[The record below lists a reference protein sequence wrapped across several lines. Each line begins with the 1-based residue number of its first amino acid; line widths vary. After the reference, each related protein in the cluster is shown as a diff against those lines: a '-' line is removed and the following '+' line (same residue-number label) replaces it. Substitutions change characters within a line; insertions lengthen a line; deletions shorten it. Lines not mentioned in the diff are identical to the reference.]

1 MKQNKNWIF
10 QKKKSNDLVE
20 QILINRNIEK
30 KDWENFLNPDFGK
43 EVFDPFLLTDME
55 KALER
60 ILLAIKNKEKIG
72 IFGDYDADGIPASVL
87 LSETFEKYFNLEV
100 VVYIPS
106 RNEGYGLN
114 KNGIDYLKK
123 QKVNLIITTDIGI
136 RELENV
142 EYIKA
147 LGIDVIITDHH
158 EPGDK
163 IPKAYAVINPKRKN
177 NGYPFRELSGGGVV
191 FKLIQAIAEKT
202 GKISERDLKWMVDL
216 VGITTICDVVPLISE
231 NRVYAKYGLVVLKKT
246 KNLGLQALYRSANI
260 DNDKID
266 TYTVGF
272 QIGPRINAPGRLG
285 KLNESF
291 QLLKTKDPLEAKE
304 LAEKLNKIN
313 IQRQVELDRILKEA
327 HNKVLKEKLNQKKVI
342 CLSGKNWPAGL
353 VGLVAGKITEEFAR
367 PCFVFEEGE
376 KFSKGS
382 ARSVDGFDLVET
394 LEEIK
399 ETLENY
405 GGHSKAAGMTVQ
417 NSKMKELYD
426 KLLRI
431 ADTKLK
437 DSDLVPKIKIDAEVE
452 KEDLTLTLID
462 KLKKLEP
469 FGLGNPR
476 PVFMMKNIQAE
487 NIRTIGKENKHLRF
501 NINNLKVIAFDWGY
515 IAEELKTCLER
526 SRLQACGVDLAFTL
540 DEDSW
545 DGDRK
550 VQLKVVDI
558 KVGGDI

>member
-1 MKQNKNWIF
+1 MKQSKNWII
-10 QKKKSNDLVE
+10 KEKKSKDLIE

-30 KDWENFLNPDFGK
+30 KDWESFLNPNFEK

-55 KALER
+55 KAVDR
-60 ILLAIKNKEKIG
+60 IILAIKNKETIG

-87 LSETFEKYFNLEV
+87 LSATFEKYFNLKV

-114 KNGIDYLKK
+114 KKGIDYLRDKK
-123 QKVNLIITTDIGI
+123 VKLIITTDLGI

-142 EYIKA
+142 EYIKKQ
-147 LGIDVIITDHH
+147 GMDVIITDHH

-163 IPKAYAVINPKRKN
+163 IPLAYAVINPKRKN
-177 NGYPFRELSGGGVV
+177 NKYPFRELSGGGVA
-191 FKLIQAIAEKT
+191 FKLIQGLAEKT
-202 GKISERDLKWMVDL
+202 GKISNRDLKWMVDL

-231 NRVYAKYGLVVLKKT
+231 NRVYAKYGLIVLRKT
-246 KNLGLQALYRSANI
+246 KNLGLKALYSSANI
-260 DNDKID
+260 MLDKID

-285 KLNESF
+285 KFNESF

-327 HNKVLKEKLNQKKVI
+327 HAKVIKEKLNKKKVI
-342 CLSGKNWPAGL
+342 CLVEKNWPAGL

-367 PCFVFEEGE
+367 PCFVFEKGE

-382 ARSVDGFDLVET
+382 ARSIDGFDLVET
-394 LEEIK
+394 LEEVK
-399 ETLENY
+399 DSLENY

-417 NSKMKELYD
+417 NDRMKELYD

-431 ADTKLK
+431 ADIKLK
-437 DSDLVPKIKIDAEVE
+437 DSDLIPKIKIDAEVE
-452 KEDLTLTLID
+452 KEELILTLID
-462 KLKKLEP
+462 KIKKLEP

-476 PVFMMKNIQAE
+476 PVFMMRNVQPE
-487 NIRTIGKENKHLRF
+487 NVRTIGKENNHLRF
-501 NINNLKVIAFDWGY
+501 NIDNLKVIAFDWGY
-515 IAEELKTCLER
+515 LAEELKTCLER
-526 SRLQACGVDLAFTL
+526 SREIDLAFTL